1 MAGMEDATPGTSS
14 ARRPSMGLGT
24 QILIGM
30 VLGSFLGAVLGDR
43 VTVIQPGGD
52 LQRPRGG
59 RSSDIGSG
67 EGAGGPL
74 RPQGQG
80 PGKNR
85 VEKRHAQSIRKVR
98 LLYAN
103 IHPAGA

>member
-43 VTVIQPGGD
+43 VTVIQPVGD
-52 LQRPRGG
+52 LF
-59 RSSDIGSG
+59 I
-67 EGAGGPL
+67 
-74 RPQGQG
+74 
-80 PGKNR
+80 
-85 VEKRHAQSIRKVR
+85 R
-98 LLYAN
+98 LLVLAA
-103 IHPAGA
+103 IPLVFSPVSVPV